1 MCASKAPLSCAYS
14 RATSG
19 SSSCAPIEPSISA
32 RNCSM
37 RPRIRMMS
45 ANCVRSSACRANIG
59 AMSSGPCGP
68 RIRGDRRG
76 AARAGSP
83 PGARV
88 AHRGVGHGA
97 VDQQRQRV
105 DDPEQARLRV
115 LDIVNAA
122 CRVRPHAECIDFR
135 TRIGERDPD
144 RVECMQ
150 QVAAFAIVEHGRLRD
165 AAAKWSSAFG
175 THARGEQV
183 ADLDGAVVLRAHQ
196 QVVRRAAFGRDHVGG
211 AHRAADEFEALQ
223 VGILLP
229 VLPDTPQMIVP
240 HSKASSVVTSAKPIW
255 VFCWIVSDRMGYARS
270 RLNENE

>member
-1 MCASKAPLSCAYS
+1 MV
-14 RATSG
+14 
-19 SSSCAPIEPSISA
+19 E
-32 RNCSM
+32 
-37 RPRIRMMS
+37 
-45 ANCVRSSACRANIG
+45 
-59 AMSSGPCGP
+59 
-68 RIRGDRRG
+68 
-76 AARAGSP
+76 
-83 PGARV
+83 
-88 AHRGVGHGA
+88 
-97 VDQQRQRV
+97 
-105 DDPEQARLRV
+105 RLV
-115 LDIVNAA
+115 
-122 CRVRPHAECIDFR
+122 
-135 TRIGERDPD
+135 
-144 RVECMQ
+144 
-150 QVAAFAIVEHGRLRD
+150 
-165 AAAKWSSAFG
+165 G